1 MSDAIIVFFHYLS
14 IETPI
19 NKGLHSI
26 MKDKLY
32 FIKTNPVS
40 AKINLY
46 NKLCGEEN
54 SILTFLEDDK
64 KASLEII
71 KKKTLDNVESLS
83 REEFTCIFNWFD
95 DRYGSDPEELKA
107 QLFIHGI
114 DIFYDISDPVCI
126 GNFSKMLSDYE
137 GYLQN
142 KFSFIMNSEG
152 FSHFVIYGIFFTGMA
167 DSEEKYLFK
176 FLKQDHKV
184 LYTLAEKGYNEKRYG
199 LVLQPEMYQYFSDL
213 YDCTK
218 FYKGSIIII

>member
-1 MSDAIIVFFHYLS
+1 
-14 IETPI
+14 
-19 NKGLHSI
+19 

-46 NKLCGEEN
+46 NKLCSEED
-54 SILTFLEDDK
+54 SLLTFLEDDK

-71 KKKTLDNVESLS
+71 KKKTLDDVEGLT
-83 REEFTCIFNWFD
+83 REEFICIFNWFEA
-95 DRYGSDPEELKA
+95 RYGSDPEELKA

-114 DIFYDISDPVCI
+114 DIFYEISEPLCI
-126 GNFSKMLSDYE
+126 ENFSKMLKDYE
-137 GYLQN
+137 DYLGSR
-142 KFSFIMNSEG
+142 FSFIMNSES
-152 FSHFVIYGIFFTGMA
+152 FNHFLIYGIFFTGMA
-167 DSEEKYLFK
+167 NSEEKYLFH

-184 LYTLAEKGYNEKRYG
+184 LLALAEKGYEEKRYG

-218 FYKGSIIII
+218 FYKGSVIMLT